1 MKEKFSL
8 IGLSILAIII
18 CIPVYLL
25 FVGSFMGIDEV
36 IRYISPIWGSD
47 GNVRFGIIPM
57 HPTLRQYVELLF
69 DSPEFFVMFWN
80 SVKIVVCVILG
91 QLIIATTCAWG
102 LSCYEFV
109 GAKIIF
115 WVYTI
120 LMMIPFQVRM
130 LSDYLVLD
138 MFKLLNTH
146 GSIIYSGIFSTFPV
160 FILYGF
166 FKELPVSL
174 LEAARLDGA
183 SEMQIF
189 LKIGVPLGMS
199 GIMSVIV
206 LSFLEYWNL
215 IEQPLVFLKNKTLW
229 PLSLYLPEIGLS
241 QLGIAFSGAVITL
254 LPAIFVFLLGQDYLE
269 RGIMSSAI
277 KE

>member
-1 MKEKFSL
+1 MKEKFNL
-8 IGLSILAIII
+8 IGLSALAIII
-18 CIPVYLL
+18 CIPIYLL

-36 IRYISPIWGSD
+36 IRYISPIWGGD

-80 SVKIVVCVILG
+80 SVKIVVCVIIG

-102 LSCYEFV
+102 LARYEFV
-109 GAKIIF
+109 GVKIIL

-138 MFKLLNTH
+138 AFQLLNTH

-166 FKELPVSL
+166 FKELPMSL
-174 LEAARLDGA
+174 IEAARLDGA
-183 SEMQIF
+183 SEIQIF

-199 GIMSVIV
+199 GVMSIIV
-206 LSFLEYWNL
+206 LGFLEYWNL

-241 QLGIAFSGAVITL
+241 QLGIAFSGAVVTL